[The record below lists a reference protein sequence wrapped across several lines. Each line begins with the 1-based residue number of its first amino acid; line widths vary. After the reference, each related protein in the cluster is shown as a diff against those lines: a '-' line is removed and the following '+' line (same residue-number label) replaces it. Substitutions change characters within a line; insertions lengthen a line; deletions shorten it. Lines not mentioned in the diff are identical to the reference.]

1 MDHPPISVQK
11 RKTRKRLQSRVEP
24 FNREKLHQSIAIA
37 CISSGAPTGQ
47 AEAIAKKVTSEV
59 MIWLEKRPEV
69 TSADLRRIAAQRL
82 KTHHPDASYLYEN
95 HRSIL

>member
-1 MDHPPISVQK
+1 MEHPPINVQK
-11 RKTRKRLQSRVEP
+11 RKSRKRLQSRVEP
-24 FNREKLHQSIAIA
+24 FSREKLHTSITIA

-47 AEAIAKKVTSEV
+47 AEAIAKKVTNEV
-59 MIWLEKRPEV
+59 LAWLEKRPEV
-69 TSADLRRIAAQRL
+69 TSADIRRIAAQRL